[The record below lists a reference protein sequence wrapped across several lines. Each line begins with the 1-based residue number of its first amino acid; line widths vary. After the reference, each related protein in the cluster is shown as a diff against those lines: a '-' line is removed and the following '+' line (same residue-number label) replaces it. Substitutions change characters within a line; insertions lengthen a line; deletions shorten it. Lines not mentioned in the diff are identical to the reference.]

1 MIRAVLF
8 DLDDTLYPEAEFYRS
23 GFAVVADELERRGYG
38 PAAATGA
45 LLESIHFHQS
55 RERVF
60 DAAAA
65 RLGFPAAWVP
75 QLVALFRGH
84 SPRIALPE
92 ASARVLARLRPRYR
106 LGIVTDGH
114 AEVQRRKI
122 DALGVAPLVDAI
134 VVADDLGREHWK
146 PDPLPLLTCCRALN
160 VEPSE
165 SVFLGDNPHRDM
177 QGARRAGIAGIRLRQ
192 GFFCGQDGEEWD
204 TPWGEIRDLE
214 ELETML
220 DRMAANV

>member
-23 GFAVVADELERRGYG
+23 GFAVAAEELQRRGCG
-38 PAAATGA
+38 PAAAIRA
-45 LLESIHFHQS
+45 VLEAIHFQQS
-55 RERVF
+55 RQGVF

-75 QLVALFRGH
+75 QLIALFHEH
-84 SPRIALPE
+84 SPRIDLPAE
-92 ASARVLARLRPRYR
+92 SARMLARLRPRYR

-114 AEVQRRKI
+114 AEVQRKKI
-122 DALGVAPLVDAI
+122 RALGVASLVDAV

-146 PDPLPLLTCCRALN
+146 PDPLAFLACCRALN
-160 VEPSE
+160 VDPGQ
-165 SVFLGDNPHRDM
+165 SVFVGDNPQRDM
-177 QGARRAGIAGIRLRQ
+177 LGARRAGIRGIRLRQ
-192 GFFCGQDGEEWD
+192 GFFRDHDDAAWE
-204 TPWGEIRDLE
+204 TPWGEIRGLE

-220 DRMAANV
+220 DRIAENV